1 MKIAIVGNGNVATVL
16 GNRLQAAGHEIV
28 AVVARNKAGGELL
41 AAKLHTSFHH
51 LAEKPALK
59 TELVLIALADN
70 ALSTGLPRISA
81 GDATWVHTAGSV
93 SMEALKGYA
102 TNYGVLY
109 PLQSIHKNK
118 ELPTGIP
125 FLVDGVNEH
134 TKANLWELAKTIST
148 KVGYANDEERMQYH
162 LAAVLVSNFT
172 NHLYRLAQ
180 DYLVSQSLDFSILQP
195 LIVETVDRLQQY
207 KASEVQTG
215 PAVRNDTQ
223 TIARHLELLD
233 RYPEIAQLYTALS
246 ASILRVNS
254 NNYIVS
260 NLNNGA

>member
-125 FLVDGVNEH
+125 FWWMGLTSIPKPTCGNWQ
-134 TKANLWELAKTIST
+134 KRFQLKLAMPTMKNGCNTTWPRCSSATSPITFTAWRRTI
-148 KVGYANDEERMQYH
+148 
-162 LAAVLVSNFT
+162 
-172 NHLYRLAQ
+172 
-180 DYLVSQSLDFSILQP
+180 
-195 LIVETVDRLQQY
+195 
-207 KASEVQTG
+207 
-215 PAVRNDTQ
+215 
-223 TIARHLELLD
+223 
-233 RYPEIAQLYTALS
+233 
-246 ASILRVNS
+246 
-254 NNYIVS
+254 
-260 NLNNGA
+260 